1 MILCTH
7 EKKLEAWARR
17 PAALRTDAISTSV
30 ALGMGQTTKDK
41 IPLFDW
47 YIINNSG
54 IIISPG
60 IITILLYLVILLVL

>member
-1 MILCTH
+1 M
-7 EKKLEAWARR
+7 KKIEAWARR

-30 ALGMGQTTKDK
+30 ALWMGQTTKDK
-41 IPLFDW
+41 IPVFDW